1 MRQRT
6 KSTCSYAECTLP
18 LTVCTVTF
26 QSLELWIPPLHF
38 GIPFHS
44 FSLSLSSSTLRTG
57 QWPPPALPGTLDE
70 ALCSNADL
78 AHVRLRA
85 LARAPIDWRWSYA
98 GCSCASSPSAPIS
111 RSVHASCRGSDR
123 AALLSSTAPCS
134 GVAPR
139 ASSFLSP
146 ALLSLVCGG
155 ALPRPR
161 PSCLR
166 LARPSCRSITFRP
179 RANPRPRADL
189 ALVRLAR
196 PSCRIFP
203 PSSPLCVEVRCR
215 GPGSTA
221 RPTCQSIALVH
232 PPSPSCRLSPSC
244 DAPTGRRATWRVGS
258 SDRVSVTLGK
268 PALAAGCTPVVY
280 RQRGRCPTV

>member
-1 MRQRT
+1 MLLRQRT

-146 ALLSLVCGG
+146 ALLSLVC
-155 ALPRPR
+155 
-161 PSCLR
+161 
-166 LARPSCRSITFRP
+166 
-179 RANPRPRADL
+179 
-189 ALVRLAR
+189 
-196 PSCRIFP
+196 
-203 PSSPLCVEVRCR
+203 VEVRCR
-215 GPGSTA
+215 GPG
-221 RPTCQSIALVH
+221 P
-232 PPSPSCRLSPSC
+232 
-244 DAPTGRRATWRVGS
+244 RACGS
-258 SDRVSVTLGK
+258 RGPRADR
-268 PALAAGCTPVVY
+268 
-280 RQRGRCPTV
+280 